1 MVEKRFLMCSVDQQ
15 VQDVLEPGCFA
26 QTCQHNRSLG
36 PHTVNIPGRPL
47 KAFATFVTVA
57 DSHAYSAGGQ
67 SLVLA
72 GDGYSASVAVEREMA
87 MGFMRGTTLLDPP
100 NSEAEHRRLLGGTI
114 DLFAMTFLV
123 GATKAFQTE
132 ILTV

>member
-1 MVEKRFLMCSVDQQ
+1 MLEKRFLMRSVDQQ
-15 VQDVLEPGCFA
+15 VQDVLEPGRFA
-26 QTCQHNRSLG
+26 QIYQHNRAPGL
-36 PHTVNIPGRPL
+36 HTVNIPGRPL
-47 KAFATFVTVA
+47 KAFATFVTIA

-67 SLVLA
+67 SLVFGTA
-72 GDGYSASVAVEREMA
+72 GFSAPIAVERETT

-100 NSEAEHRRLLGGTI
+100 NSEAERRRLLGGTI

-123 GATKAFQTE
+123 GAAKAFQTE